1 MSNNGYYTFVD
12 KVGDSIYHRYV
23 DANGKRRNE
32 VVKNFEY
39 ELFLPDPNGTEVSL
53 YGDKLSRHTFNS
65 IYEMREFV
73 EGYKSYVKIF
83 GNQSPVHQFIAKT
96 YPDEIKMTN
105 SNYVVLNFDIEVEHA
120 NGFPEPRYAQQEI
133 LSISCKVFGR
143 DERITFGTKKSKRK
157 PHKDSKYVECNNER
171 SLMNYFLQYWQDTS
185 PDIVTGW
192 NIDGFDIPYI
202 VNRIKNIMDDSE
214 VRRLS
219 PFGAY
224 TKSCLRLKDDG
235 LVYEYTI
242 LGITSFD
249 YINLYKKYSP
259 KKQESYKLDFVAN
272 YELDSRKVDYSIWG
286 GSLMRLYD
294 GEYDVSPETKP
305 ETLEESHRYARLR
318 TIMKKRTGRETWKYT
333 A

>member
-1 MSNNGYYTFVD
+1 MKSETIEMTY
-12 KVGDSIYHRYV
+12 GDY
-23 DANGKRRNE
+23 KRLSLDEQN
-32 VVKNFEY
+32 EY
-39 ELFLPDPNGTEVSL
+39 EVWDEEAKRWVIFSSSSYAPKSIGFPDP
-53 YGDKLSRHTFNS
+53 
-65 IYEMREFV
+65 
-73 EGYKSYVKIF
+73 
-83 GNQSPVHQFIAKT
+83 KT
-96 YPDEIKMTN
+96 A
-105 SNYVVLNFDIEVEHA
+105 SA
-120 NGFPEPRYAQQEI
+120 EI

-185 PDIVTGW
+185 PDIITGW

-242 LGITSFD
+242 LGVTCFD